1 MFIYQCLTMGKR
13 VNVIDLEG
21 SNRLGRL
28 ELFDFN
34 AIAEAGPFVGDLVD
48 EMTRILVTGY
58 SHYSIC

>member
-1 MFIYQCLTMGKR
+1 MFIYQCLAVGKR
-13 VNVIDLEG
+13 VDVIDLEG

-48 EMTRILVTGY
+48 EMARIFVAGY
-58 SHYSIC
+58 SNYSIC